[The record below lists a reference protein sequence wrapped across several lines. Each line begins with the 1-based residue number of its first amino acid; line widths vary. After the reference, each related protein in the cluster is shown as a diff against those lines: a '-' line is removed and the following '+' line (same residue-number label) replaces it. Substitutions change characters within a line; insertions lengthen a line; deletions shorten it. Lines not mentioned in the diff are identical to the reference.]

1 MYTSIEAA
9 LYVYRDDGG
18 YNAARERCCGALGMS
33 IRTGEKRKSL
43 FSFFSFYISVAVS
56 CYLSIP
62 SISFLASRVSFSL
75 RQTDLVIWTVIVV
88 V

>member
-1 MYTSIEAA
+1 MCTGTT
-9 LYVYRDDGG
+9 GG

-43 FSFFSFYISVAVS
+43 FSFFFFNSFYISVAVP

-75 RQTDLVIWTVIVV
+75 HQTDLVIWTVIVV

>member
-1 MYTSIEAA
+1 MRLVNDVVVHWECQYEQE
-9 LYVYRDDGG
+9 R
-18 YNAARERCCGALGMS
+18 REKVS
-33 IRTGEKRKSL
+33 FL
-43 FSFFSFYISVAVS
+43 FFFFNSFYISVAVP

-75 RQTDLVIWTVIVV
+75 HQTDLVIWTVIVV